1 MTTYSFDDA
10 DETAEDILDPD
21 LVLTNG
27 SDSSGEGKLVANS
40 VDGEDGLVDIRMKD
54 SNNGHNVDAQ
64 VAVTADSGN
73 NSL

>member
-54 SNNGHNVDAQ
+54 SNNGHHVDGE
-64 VAVTADSGN
+64 VAATADSGN